1 MKSSIIKYGFE
12 ALSLDRRCVVT
23 IGSFDGVHEG
33 HRILLDHLKAMAR
46 RLDAE
51 SVVVTF
57 DPHPRIAM
65 GRDEGMGLLTTV
77 EERALLLASEGID
90 HLVVAHFD
98 EEFRQQPYT
107 DFVVKSLVGGLGMQG
122 MIVGYNHRLGRGSE
136 GNFDKLQ
143 PLATECGFELEC
155 VAQHR
160 EVGEEKVSSTVVR
173 NVIADG
179 DMERAARL
187 LGARY
192 MLSGVADVGVIANID
207 EYKMLPPAG
216 EYRCNVECEGVT
228 TPATVKIADRAATLS
243 INICGCVVVI
253 F

>member
-1 MKSSIIKYGFE
+1 MLQYGFDI
-12 ALSLDRRCVVT
+12 SVKPRRAVVT
-23 IGSFDGVHEG
+23 IGSFDGVHQG
-33 HRILLDHLKAMAR
+33 HRALLEHLKAMAE

-65 GRDEGMGLLTTV
+65 GRAEGMQLLTTI
-77 EERALLLASEGID
+77 EERARLLEDVGID
-90 HLVVAHFD
+90 RMVVAHFD
-98 EEFRQQPYT
+98 DKFRSQPYES
-107 DFVVKSLVGGLGMQG
+107 FVRDMLIERLGMVG

-143 PLATECGFELEC
+143 PLAAECGFELEC

-160 EVGEEKVSSTVVR
+160 EDGEDKVSSTVVR
-173 NVIADG
+173 NVIAEG

-192 MLSGVADVGVIANID
+192 MLSGVADGGTIADID
-207 EYKMLPPAG
+207 EFKMLPPTG
-216 EYRCNVECEGVT
+216 EYHCDVECDGSA
-228 TPATVKIADRAATLS
+228 TPATINILGRTATLS
-243 INICGCVVVI
+243 IALSGRVIVI

>member
-1 MKSSIIKYGFE
+1 MLQYGFDTPE
-12 ALSLDRRCVVT
+12 VRCRSVVT
-23 IGSFDGVHEG
+23 IGSFDGVHQG
-33 HRILLDHLKAMAR
+33 HRALLEHLKAMAE

-65 GRDEGMGLLTTV
+65 GRAEGMQLLTTI
-77 EERALLLASEGID
+77 EERARLLEEVGID
-90 HLVVAHFD
+90 RMVVAHFD
-98 EEFRQQPYT
+98 EKFRTQPYEC
-107 DFVVKSLVGGLGMQG
+107 FVRDVLIERLGMVG

-136 GNFDKLQ
+136 GNFDRLQ
-143 PLATECGFELEC
+143 PLATEYGFELEC

-160 EVGEEKVSSTVVR
+160 EDGEDKVSSTVVR
-173 NVIADG
+173 NVIAEG

-192 MLSGVADVGVIANID
+192 MLSGVAHEGAIAAID
-207 EYKMLPPAG
+207 EYKMLPPSG
-216 EYRCNVECEGVT
+216 EYRCSVECEGVT
-228 TPATVKIADRAATLS
+228 IPAILNIVGRTATLS
-243 INICGCVVVI
+243 AGISGRVVVI

>member
-1 MKSSIIKYGFE
+1 MLQYGFDI
-12 ALSLDRRCVVT
+12 SVKPRRAVVT
-23 IGSFDGVHEG
+23 IGSFDGVHQG
-33 HRILLDHLKAMAR
+33 HRALLEHLKTMAKR
-46 RLDAE
+46 MDAE

-65 GRDEGMGLLTTV
+65 GRAEGMQLLTTI
-77 EERALLLASEGID
+77 EERARLLEEVGID
-90 HLVVAHFD
+90 RMVVAHFD
-98 EEFRQQPYT
+98 DKFRSQPYES
-107 DFVVKSLVGGLGMQG
+107 FVRDMLIERLGMVG

-143 PLATECGFELEC
+143 PLAAECGFELEC

-160 EVGEEKVSSTVVR
+160 EDGEDKVSSTVVR
-173 NVIADG
+173 NVIAEG

-192 MLSGVADVGVIANID
+192 MLSGVADGGTIADID
-207 EYKMLPPAG
+207 EFKMLPPSG
-216 EYRCNVECEGVT
+216 EYRCDVEHDGSV
-228 TPATVKIADRAATLS
+228 TPATINISGRTATLS
-243 INICGCVVVI
+243 IALSGRVIVI

>member
-1 MKSSIIKYGFE
+1 MLQYGFDTPE
-12 ALSLDRRCVVT
+12 VRCRSVVT
-23 IGSFDGVHEG
+23 IGSFDGVHQG
-33 HRILLDHLKAMAR
+33 HRALLEHLKAMAE

-65 GRDEGMGLLTTV
+65 GRAEGMQLLTTI
-77 EERALLLASEGID
+77 EERARLLEEVGID
-90 HLVVAHFD
+90 RMVVAHFD
-98 EEFRQQPYT
+98 EKFRTQPYEC
-107 DFVVKSLVGGLGMQG
+107 FVRDILIERLGMVG

-136 GNFDKLQ
+136 GNFDRLQ

-160 EVGEEKVSSTVVR
+160 EDGEDKVSSTVVR
-173 NVIADG
+173 NVIAEG

-192 MLSGVADVGVIANID
+192 MLSGVAHEGAIAAID
-207 EYKMLPPAG
+207 EYKMLPPSG
-216 EYRCNVECEGVT
+216 EYRCSVECEGVT
-228 TPATVKIADRAATLS
+228 IPAILNIADRTATLS
-243 INICGCVVVI
+243 AGISGRVVVI

>member
-1 MKSSIIKYGFE
+1 MLQYGFDT
-12 ALSLDRRCVVT
+12 SLRPRRSVVT
-23 IGSFDGVHEG
+23 IGSFDGVHQG
-33 HRILLDHLKAMAR
+33 HRALLEHLKAMAE

-65 GRDEGMGLLTTV
+65 GRAEGMQLLTTI
-77 EERALLLASEGID
+77 EERARLLEEVGID
-90 HLVVAHFD
+90 RMVVAHFD
-98 EEFRQQPYT
+98 EKFRTQPYEC
-107 DFVVKSLVGGLGMQG
+107 FVRDILIERLGMVG

-136 GNFDKLQ
+136 GNFARLQ

-160 EVGEEKVSSTVVR
+160 EDGEDKVSSTVVR
-173 NVIADG
+173 NVIAEG

-192 MLSGVADVGVIANID
+192 MLSGVAHEGAIAAID
-207 EYKMLPPAG
+207 EYKMLPPSG
-216 EYRCNVECEGVT
+216 EYRCSVECEGVT
-228 TPATVKIADRAATLS
+228 IPAILNIADRTATLS
-243 INICGCVVVI
+243 AGISGRVIVI

>member
-1 MKSSIIKYGFE
+1 MLQYGFDTS
-12 ALSLDRRCVVT
+12 ASPRRSVVT
-23 IGSFDGVHEG
+23 IGSFDGVHQG
-33 HRILLDHLKAMAR
+33 HRTLLEHLKAMAKR
-46 RLDAE
+46 MDAE

-65 GRDEGMGLLTTV
+65 GRAEGMQLLTTI
-77 EERALLLASEGID
+77 EERARLLEEVGID
-90 HLVVAHFD
+90 RMVVAHFD
-98 EEFRQQPYT
+98 EKFRTQPYES
-107 DFVVKSLVGGLGMQG
+107 FVRDMLIERLGMVG

-192 MLSGVADVGVIANID
+192 MLSGDVMDGVFVCID
-207 EYKMLPPAG
+207 EYKMLPPNG
-216 EYRCNVECEGVT
+216 EYRCNVECEGVSA
-228 TPATVKIADRAATLS
+228 PAIINIVDRTATLS
-243 INICGCVVVI
+243 IVVGGRVVVT

>member
-1 MKSSIIKYGFE
+1 MLQYGFDTPE
-12 ALSLDRRCVVT
+12 VRCRSVVT
-23 IGSFDGVHEG
+23 IGSFDGVHQG
-33 HRILLDHLKAMAR
+33 HRALLEHLKAMAE

-65 GRDEGMGLLTTV
+65 GRADGMQLLTTI
-77 EERALLLASEGID
+77 EERARLLDEIGID
-90 HLVVAHFD
+90 RMVVAHFD
-98 EEFRQQPYT
+98 EKFRTQPYEC
-107 DFVVKSLVGGLGMQG
+107 FVRDILIERLGMVG

-136 GNFDKLQ
+136 GNFDRLQ

-160 EVGEEKVSSTVVR
+160 EDGEDKVSSTVVR
-173 NVIADG
+173 NVIAEG

-192 MLSGVADVGVIANID
+192 MLSGVAHEGAIAAID
-207 EYKMLPPAG
+207 EHKMLPPSG
-216 EYRCNVECEGVT
+216 EYCCSVECESVT
-228 TPATVKIADRAATLS
+228 IPATLKIAGRTATLS
-243 INICGCVVVI
+243 IALSGRVIVI

>member
-1 MKSSIIKYGFE
+1 MLQYGF
-12 ALSLDRRCVVT
+12 DMPDTPRRTVVT
-23 IGSFDGVHEG
+23 IGSFDGVHQG
-33 HRILLDHLKAMAR
+33 HRTLLEHLKAMAT

-65 GRDEGMGLLTTV
+65 GRAEGMQLLTTV
-77 EERALLLASEGID
+77 EERARLLEKVGID
-90 HLVVAHFD
+90 RMVVAHFD
-98 EEFRQQPYT
+98 EAFRSQPYES
-107 DFVVKSLVGGLGMQG
+107 FVRDMLVARLGMVG

-143 PLATECGFELEC
+143 PLAVECDFELEC

-160 EVGEEKVSSTVVR
+160 EIGEEKVSSTVVR
-173 NVIADG
+173 NVIAMG

-192 MLSGVADVGVIANID
+192 MLSGVADNGVITGVD
-207 EYKMLPPAG
+207 ENKMLPPSAV
-216 EYRCNVECEGVT
+216 YVCSVECEGVST
-228 TPATVKIADRAATLS
+228 AATIKIVDRIAILS
-243 INICGCVVVI
+243 IAVSGSVVVTL
-253 F
+253 

>member
-1 MKSSIIKYGFE
+1 MQYGFDTPE
-12 ALSLDRRCVVT
+12 VRCRSVVT
-23 IGSFDGVHEG
+23 IGSFDGVHQG
-33 HRILLDHLKAMAR
+33 HRALLEHLKAMAE

-65 GRDEGMGLLTTV
+65 GRAEGMQLLTTI
-77 EERALLLASEGID
+77 EERARLLEEVGID
-90 HLVVAHFD
+90 RMVVAHFD
-98 EEFRQQPYT
+98 EKFRTQPYEC
-107 DFVVKSLVGGLGMQG
+107 FVRDILIERLGMVG

-136 GNFDKLQ
+136 GNFDRLQ

-160 EVGEEKVSSTVVR
+160 EDGEDKVSSTVVR
-173 NVIADG
+173 NVIAEG

-192 MLSGVADVGVIANID
+192 MLSGVAHEGAIAAID
-207 EYKMLPPAG
+207 EYKMLPPSG
-216 EYRCNVECEGVT
+216 EYRCSVECEGVT
-228 TPATVKIADRAATLS
+228 IPAILKIVDRTATLS
-243 INICGCVVVI
+243 ANISGRVIVI